1 MGDQIVNEL
10 IQTLPALLNELG
22 VKVAKKLLS
31 GQSQIGVRKQFL
43 HLKKT
48 QTEKKKTYK
57 SALASLS
64 LLFYIKAINNNNNI
78 HTKPQPQ
85 RKSTT
90 EQTIDSSAAQVLNR
104 KDI

>member
-48 QTEKKKTYK
+48 QTEKKKDLQICACFSFVVVLYK
-57 SALASLS
+57 SDQQQQQ
-64 LLFYIKAINNNNNI
+64 
-78 HTKPQPQ
+78 HPH
-85 RKSTT
+85 
-90 EQTIDSSAAQVLNR
+90 
-104 KDI
+104 